1 MSVNKKVLI
10 ASGSRHTIPPVHNS
24 PGVPR
29 IIFQLAER
37 EPEGFQFVVLSKYD
51 KALDPSTFNSNKY
64 LHPKPNLGTLVFERF
79 LKLMPYRWRKQY
91 YGLAPADRII
101 YYTALV
107 QKAKQLNPDIVITFM
122 HLELFK
128 MLQKA
133 LPHAKHIF
141 FFRSTDLKGRIGE
154 HNIQYLLKNSA
165 GFLANTKAP
174 IEELKSLD
182 PSITFPMATIYNAV
196 SPHELDLTEQKET
209 CAVFRKKFG
218 LNTSDFVLGYAG
230 RFSEE
235 KSLME
240 IFHVLKEIK
249 EEGTTVHLII
259 AGDINNEKTPDQKY
273 YDDLMAF
280 KDTYLS
286 EQIHLAGWITNAELY
301 HFYCALDVG
310 VLLSKYREGN
320 SMFLIEAMSYGVPV
334 IATAVGGNKEII
346 TSGLNGTLI
355 GLETLE
361 SDLKKSI
368 MMLLQDPV
376 IYKSLSN
383 EARIYAE
390 KNHLVETMVQQFH
403 DFLRKT

>member
-1 MSVNKKVLI
+1 MSANKKVLI

-79 LKLMPYRWRKQY
+79 LKIMPYRWRKQY
-91 YGLAPADRII
+91 YGLAPTDRII

-107 QKAKQLNPDIVITFM
+107 QKAEQLKPDIIITFM
-122 HLELFK
+122 HLELFI

-154 HNIQYLLKNSA
+154 DNIQYLLKNSA

-182 PSITFPMATIYNAV
+182 PTITFPMATIYNAV
-196 SPHELDLTEQKET
+196 SPRELDLAEQKET
-209 CAVFRKKFG
+209 RAMFRKKFG
-218 LNTSDFVLGYAG
+218 LNTEDFVLGYAG

-235 KSLME
+235 KSLLE
-240 IFHVLKEIK
+240 IFRAMKEIK
-249 EEGTTVHLII
+249 EEGKTVHLII
-259 AGDINNEKTPDQKY
+259 AGDIANEKTPDQKY
-273 YDDLMAF
+273 YAELMAYREA
-280 KDTYLS
+280 YLS
-286 EQIHLAGWITNAELY
+286 EQVHFAGWITNADLY
-301 HFYCALDVG
+301 HFYCAIDVG
-310 VLLSKYREGN
+310 ILLSKYREGN

-346 TSGLNGTLI
+346 TSGFNGILI
-355 GLETLE
+355 DLETLE

-368 MMLLQDPV
+368 VILLEDPD
-376 IYKSLSN
+376 IYKSMSD
-383 EARIYAE
+383 EARMYTV
-390 KNHLVETMVQQFH
+390 KNHSVETMIQRFH
-403 DFLRKT
+403 DFLKKL